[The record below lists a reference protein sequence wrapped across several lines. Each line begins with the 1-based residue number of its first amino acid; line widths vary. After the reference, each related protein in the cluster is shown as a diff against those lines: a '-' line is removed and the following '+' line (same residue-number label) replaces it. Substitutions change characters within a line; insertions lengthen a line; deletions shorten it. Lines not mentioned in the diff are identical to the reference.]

1 MDKVVIRQHYFSME
15 LSIKK
20 IESLVKL
27 VLKGWL
33 SKIFIFLAILL
44 FFFIS
49 IELMIKSLAVL
60 GKGTASELIGAA
72 QTPSIA
78 IFIGLLTTAI
88 LQSSSSVTSIAV
100 AMVASQT
107 ITLDTGIY
115 IVMGANVGTTLTSN
129 IVSLGFITNRSLFRK
144 ALSAATIHDFFN
156 MLTVVIIFPL
166 EYYYDILSRLS
177 KWVAGFFATDSI
189 NAGYSYADSGIFW
202 LSGIADSIYDS
213 IGISW
218 LVLVLSVII
227 LVLSIKMFSNY
238 SYKLMLGDSKDKLKS
253 YIFDKPLKSFSWGLI
268 FTGALQSSSITTSLV
283 VPLVATKKVT
293 LHAVFP
299 FILGANIGTTITA
312 LLAGLLKSEVA
323 ISLALGHLF
332 FNLIGVLLFL
342 PFPALRSI
350 PEKLAGFLGRIASE
364 RRLIVFF
371 YILFTFFIIPF
382 ILISLSR

>member
-1 MDKVVIRQHYFSME
+1 MNKVVIRQLYFSME

-20 IESLVKL
+20 IESLAKL
-27 VLKGWL
+27 VIKGWF

-44 FFFIS
+44 FFFVS

-60 GKGTASELIGAA
+60 GKGTASELISAA
-72 QTPSIA
+72 EIPSIA

-100 AMVASQT
+100 AMVASQA

-129 IVSLGFITNRSLFRK
+129 IVSLGFITNRSSFRK
-144 ALSAATIHDFFN
+144 ALSTATIHDFFN
-156 MLTVVIIFPL
+156 MLTVIIIFPL
-166 EYYYDILSRLS
+166 EYYYGVLSRLS
-177 KWVAGFFATDSI
+177 KWVAGFFAADSI
-189 NAGYSYADSGIFW
+189 NAGYPISDSGIFW
-202 LSGIADSIYDS
+202 LKGITNSIYNS

-218 LVLVLSVII
+218 LVLLLSVIV
-227 LVLSIKMFSNY
+227 LVLSIKMFSTY
-238 SYKLMLGDSKDKLKS
+238 SYKLMIGDSRDKLKS
-253 YIFDKPLKSFSWGLI
+253 YIFDKSLKSFSWGLL
-268 FTGALQSSSITTSLV
+268 FTGTLQSSSITTSLV
-283 VPLVATKKVT
+283 VPLVATGKVT

-312 LLAGLLKSEVA
+312 LLAGFLKTEVA

-382 ILISLSR
+382 ILIYLSR